1 MKSQA
6 FGIENRFW
14 DSLIKVF
21 KKYDKIYKVI
31 IYGSRAKG
39 NYQKGSDIDLV
50 IVAPE
55 LSFEEYLRLYSEIE
69 ELDIP
74 YQIDLTKYELL
85 DDNIKAHIDRVG
97 KEVYIR
103 QNFNKVLTF

>member
-21 KKYDKIYKVI
+21 KKYDKICKVI

-85 DDNIKAHIDRVG
+85 DDNIKAHINRVG
-97 KEVYIR
+97 KKIYV
-103 QNFNKVLTF
+103 K